1 MKKLIARKL
10 VMGAAVALIV
20 VSASACGR
28 MADLETPAPR
38 KTERAQRDRWAP
50 HLPDPATSGQPSSRV
65 PIDGGPSNPLGAPP
79 RIDAPN

>member
-1 MKKLIARKL
+1 MKKLIVL
-10 VMGAAVALIV
+10 GAVALFA

-38 KTERAQRDRWAP
+38 KTERAPRDAWAP

-65 PIDGGPSNPLGAPP
+65 PIDGGPSNPVGAPP
-79 RIDAPN
+79 SIDAPN